1 MKKSLVIFIVVFLV
15 LALATFAFAAKPD
28 IFDKGTGLDISP
40 TFSYTSTVDTGDKG
54 TGLDISPASS
64 YTSTVDKGDK
74 VTGLDKKQ
82 EKDFDKSNGVF
93 SNSSYDSG
101 YKRTN
106 YTTSVTLDSTYSIWD
121 GKWILNYI
129 VPSGFTRK
137 DQFAGLELFAEGKKV
152 TGVFYYFDY
161 AGKWYP
167 QGTLSLR
174 VSKDGTLSGKW
185 VLDNRTS
192 YDSDQSGFIKI
203 SYLDLVTHEELKGY
217 IGYKKNALDYRFEY
231 EKINP

>member
-15 LALATFAFAAKPD
+15 LALATLAFAAKPD

-54 TGLDISPASS
+54 TGLDISPSSS

-106 YTTSVTLDSTYSIWD
+106 YTTSVTLDTTYSKWD
-121 GKWILNYI
+121 GKWTLNWIL
-129 VPSGFTRK
+129 PEGFTRE
-137 DQFAGLELFAEGKKV
+137 DQFAGLELFAEGNKV
-152 TGVFYYFDY
+152 TGVFYYIDIS
-161 AGKWYP
+161 GIWWP

-174 VSKDGTLSGKW
+174 VCKDGSLSGKW
-185 VLDNRTS
+185 VLDNRKT
-192 YDSDQSGFIKI
+192 YASDQSGFIKI
-203 SYLDLVTHEELKGY
+203 SYLHFPPDHGVLKGY
-217 IGYKKNALDYRFEY
+217 IGYKKNALVYSFEY
-231 EKINP
+231 EW